1 MGRGFCPVYP
11 MLTRRADRFWARL
24 AEICTFLSS
33 TCHGG
38 RGLPNSV
45 FLGLFLKN
53 NGPVWHFQPPVCSFW
68 PAMGHFWHFRRPGLQ
83 QPHICNTQTAHPGQR
98 KPPNVQTTNPFGHQC
113 MARHHGALQR
123 PMQGTWFGPQIWRV
137 GHFAHSTAVSPLL
150 PRLAA
155 PAHLAQEQK
164 WQNQPKCCATTL
176 WGGNLAVVWGSGS
189 QHGRFERY
197 DKIGK
202 MPLKKKTLDL
212 ATNSQKMRKIEKGQK
227 CCATRV
233 CLHMVKQRWANQ
245 HAHLQHTRYDNQN
258 VQFWATLAQNT
269 S

>member
-1 MGRGFCPVYP
+1 MGR
-11 MLTRRADRFWARL
+11 ASL
-24 AEICTFLSS
+24 ALPATGLQFLA
-33 TCHGG
+33 G
-38 RGLPNSV
+38 
-45 FLGLFLKN
+45 
-53 NGPVWHFQPPVCSFW
+53 NGPFLALLQARPAAAPHLQNPNGPPWAGKGF
-68 PAMGHFWHFRRPGLQ
+68 
-83 QPHICNTQTAHPGQR
+83 
-98 KPPNVQTTNPFGHQC
+98 KPPNVQTTNPFDHQC

-137 GHFAHSTAVSPLL
+137 RHFAHSTAVSPLL

-202 MPLKKKTLDL
+202 MPLKKKTNL
-212 ATNSQKMRKIEKGQK
+212 QEK
-227 CCATRV
+227 
-233 CLHMVKQRWANQ
+233 
-245 HAHLQHTRYDNQN
+245 
-258 VQFWATLAQNT
+258 F
-269 S
+269 